1 MTTIAIVDD
10 HAIVRM
16 GLKFALTL
24 AKDIQ
29 LVAEGECAD
38 DAVRIAKEVK
48 PDIVLLDVRMPGE
61 SGVDALRR
69 ILAAAPEQRVIML
82 TTSDTEED
90 VFQSVKA
97 GARGYVLKGTK
108 PEILIDDIRRVAGG
122 GLAFPEEVRRIY
134 EMRSEM
140 RDLSPREKEVLEGI
154 AKGLSNQEIADIF
167 GISQNS
173 IKMHLKHVFEK
184 LEVADRTEAVT
195 TAIRR
200 GVISS

>member
-69 ILAAAPEQRVIML
+69 IIAAAPEQRVIML

-97 GARGYVLKGTK
+97 GAKGYVLKGTK